1 MSSVIN
7 VLKDTI
13 RFIFYRYFNKLFYT
27 NNIKINYDLN
37 KNDKDLLIELKKK
50 GYKIIENFL
59 SKQECESIVNEID
72 KFCKNR
78 SDEVTLLG
86 GFDKRIYGF
95 NYASKKVNK
104 ILNNQRLINILGK
117 YADSKKLTFSYTLGQ
132 KTEFAKNNTGS
143 GLGWHID
150 HTVLKYPKAMIYLE
164 DVDENNGP
172 FQYIEGTNNF
182 INKILI
188 RLKNNFDFGKG
199 KFTNDQVAEI
209 IKKNNYNLKTFCKKA
224 GTLILFDGNGIHRG
238 SPLNFNKRYSL
249 TNYYYFS
256 TTGGDNF
263 PMIKK

>member
-1 MSSVIN
+1 MV
-7 VLKDTI
+7 
-13 RFIFYRYFNKLFYT
+13 FN
-27 NNIKINYDLN
+27 
-37 KNDKDLLIELKKK
+37 
-50 GYKIIENFL
+50 
-59 SKQECESIVNEID
+59 NEHP
-72 KFCKNR
+72 
-78 SDEVTLLG
+78 S
-86 GFDKRIYGF
+86 
-95 NYASKKVNK
+95 NK
-104 ILNNQRLINILGK
+104 ILTPEYLNNHKPGLDFHHFKWLKDEEI
-117 YADSKKLTFSYTLGQ
+117 
-132 KTEFAKNNTGS
+132 GS
-143 GLGWHID
+143 IPLEWNCLDGYYN
-150 HTVLKYPKAMIYLE
+150 LKYPKAMIYLE

-182 INKILI
+182 INKVLI